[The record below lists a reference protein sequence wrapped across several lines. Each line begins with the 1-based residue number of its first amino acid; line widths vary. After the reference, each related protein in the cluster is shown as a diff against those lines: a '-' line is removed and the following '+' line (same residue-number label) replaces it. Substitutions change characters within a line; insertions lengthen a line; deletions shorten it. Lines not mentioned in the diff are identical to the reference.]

1 MRIDSWIN
9 GPRYMK
15 VDSIP
20 GMLLDRARHILVPRI
35 VIAKSDE
42 DKVIQAE
49 EGRLF
54 ETKTPWQ
61 HGVSETT
68 LEEMTPQEVLEKNQ
82 EILRRLKHMPELSVG
97 DLSGLK
103 SDRRGLLEL
112 YVHPKD
118 GRSLLELYEHS
129 APQWAPIAESQRLL
143 KESQKK
149 RQDKKETAFLIK
161 QIMFRRQIEKEIMRE
176 NARRHLAL

>member
-1 MRIDSWIN
+1 
-9 GPRYMK
+9 MK

-20 GMLLDRARHILVPRI
+20 GMLLDRARHILIPRI
-35 VIAKSDE
+35 VVSRKDY
-42 DKVIQAE
+42 DIQDE

-61 HGVSETT
+61 HGVPQTVLREV
-68 LEEMTPQEVLEKNQ
+68 TPQEILEESQK
-82 EILRRLKHMPELSVG
+82 ILRRLRHMPEPTVG

-103 SDRRGLLEL
+103 NDRRTLQQLFYKQEDHRNL
-112 YVHPKD
+112 
-118 GRSLLELYEHS
+118 SQLYEHA
-129 APQWAPIAESQRLL
+129 APSWLPISESQRLL

-149 RQDKKETAFLIK
+149 RQDEKETAFLIK

>member
-1 MRIDSWIN
+1 MRFMRIDHMEN
-9 GPRYMK
+9 GVP
-15 VDSIP
+15 
-20 GMLLDRARHILVPRI
+20 MLLDWRDMTIVPRI
-35 VIAKSDE
+35 TVARSDYE
-42 DKVIQAE
+42 NIDNSDKMAE

-68 LEEMTPQEVLEKNQ
+68 LEEITPEMALEKSQ

-149 RQDKKETAFLIK
+149 RQDEKETAFLIK

>member
-20 GMLLDRARHILVPRI
+20 GMLLDRARHILIPRI
-35 VIAKSDE
+35 VVSRKDY
-42 DKVIQAE
+42 DIQAE

-68 LEEMTPQEVLEKNQ
+68 LEEITPEMALEKSQ

-118 GRSLLELYEHS
+118 GRSLLELYEGNMPEWPPVS
-129 APQWAPIAESQRLL
+129 ESEEMRRESQR
-143 KESQKK
+143 KQNEKK
-149 RQDKKETAFLIK
+149 QEVLRIQRIIDE
-161 QIMFRRQIEKEIMRE
+161 QRREADI
-176 NARRHLAL
+176 RHEFAKRGHTL